1 MLLVLSIAFYFYY
14 NIWGCICSSGPFKYR
29 WLKGYIY
36 RSCYYHH
43 QIESIHL
50 SHCFHI
56 FPWLCAWD
64 VCYIIF
70 CHLLYIHSGKTGNLF
85 SWVLCSLWWVQIA
98 GYVLACRWY
107 SFVCTLHHLIIIIVQ
122 YNWTYKMPVRYNLSS
137 VWVRLSIFSQLS
149 IIQYVGLCVFSLP
162 ISFVMIERIYILIL
176 IIIIKSEVWIIT
188 HCLGLGHETM
198 VCAVC
203 LSIFLQSNIDYG
215 LSIWGS
221 SSDHVGA
228 RFRDIVVFFLH
239 TSSKISRQMAHS
251 VASIKWTPK

>member
-1 MLLVLSIAFYFYY
+1 MLLSSSNRKYPPFPLFSYFSVVVCLRCLLHHILSLTVYTFRENRKFVFMSIAQLMMSA
-14 NIWGCICSSGPFKYR
+14 NSGIRFG
-29 WLKGYIY
+29 L
-36 RSCYYHH
+36 
-43 QIESIHL
+43 QMV
-50 SHCFHI
+50 F
-56 FPWLCAWD
+56 
-64 VCYIIF
+64 VC
-70 CHLLYIHSGKTGNLF
+70 LYITS
-85 SWVLCSLWWVQIA
+85 S
-98 GYVLACRWY
+98 
-107 SFVCTLHHLIIIIVQ
+107 HHHHCANFIWRH
-122 YNWTYKMPVRYNLSS
+122 WTYKMPVRYNLSS

-162 ISFVMIERIYILIL
+162 ISFVMIERIYIYFFL

-188 HCLGLGHETM
+188 QCLWLGHETM

-221 SSDHVGA
+221 SRDHVGA

-239 TSSKISRQMAHS
+239 TSSIISRQMAHS